1 MKYTIPRN
9 RQIPDLTF
17 AEVLGSGALAK
28 DKARSPEG
36 DAVFAYRGN
45 NPRLPKSDFISFG
58 KVFPFKFGLIF
69 IPDPPPRFGDYLAET
84 ISATT
89 TLLIGVLPKMAL
101 DALAQTP
108 GGGHQSGISTAK
120 GLAAKPGTDVI
131 AKLEKQGAL
140 CLPGVEIVEVEH
152 QLDPGGFLRKKSHH
166 TVLTYERV
174 DGQRATYSFAT
185 FSPTAERQVAATIE
199 CVLKSRAAGEFD
211 YLAGAVRAEQLDA
224 EPIWAS
230 HLEQYRSRYGDDW
243 AKHIDELS
251 ADVKKVADAE
261 LERKG
266 FTTERGMAEILK
278 RIGPLIPYY
287 RQVPQLRDL
296 VTGLEQGARGEMGLV
311 TK

>member
-1 MKYTIPRN
+1 MKYIIPRN
-9 RQIPDLTF
+9 RQIPDPTF
-17 AEVLGSGALAK
+17 EDVLSSGALAK
-28 DKARSPEG
+28 DKTGSPEG

-58 KVFPFKFGLIF
+58 KVFPFKFGMIF

-89 TLLIGVLPKMAL
+89 TLLIGALPKMAL

-108 GGGHQSGISTAK
+108 GASPQSAISTAK
-120 GLAAKPGTDVI
+120 GRAAKPGSGVI

-140 CLPGVEIVEVEH
+140 CLPGVEIVELEH

-166 TVLTYERV
+166 STLTYERV

-185 FSPTAERQVAATIE
+185 FSPKAERLVDATIE
-199 CVLKSRAAGEFD
+199 CVLKSRAVGEFD
-211 YLAGAVRAEQLDA
+211 YLAGAVKAEQIDA

-230 HLEQYRSRYGDDW
+230 HIEQYKSRYGNAW

-261 LERKG
+261 LERIG
-266 FTTERGMAEILK
+266 FTTERAMTEILK
-278 RIGPLIPYY
+278 RIGSLIPYY
-287 RQVPQLRDL
+287 RQVPHLRDL
-296 VTGLEQGARGEMGLV
+296 VNGIEEGARGGMLPV
-311 TK
+311 T